1 MAGKRKD
8 RNGRVLKTGENQ
20 RKNGTYDYRYT
31 DSYGKVRCIYAKTL
45 EDLRKKEASIQRD
58 LADGIDYAAGEI
70 SVADLVDRYMSLKRD
85 IGHNTKRAYG
95 TVINRIKESEFGQM
109 KVRNVKL
116 SDAKRF
122 YIDLHDTGS
131 KRNTISI
138 YHSVLR
144 PTFEMAVDDDMIR
157 KNPFKFKVADIIPD
171 DAVKRTALTKQQQE
185 NYLRFIQE
193 NGQDNYYDDIVI
205 LMGTGLR
212 VSELYGLTKKD
223 VDFKKRLIFIDHQ
236 LCRTAEKPYF
246 VKSPKTSSGV
256 RCIPMSDVVYMA
268 LKRVAANRQSPTVE
282 LLVDGYSGFLF
293 LDKAGMPKVAM
304 HLENYMRGMQKKMER
319 IYGKSFPRVT
329 PHVLRHTF
337 CTNMQRAGID
347 VKSLQYL
354 MGHSNVSVTLDVY
367 THVDF
372 QGNIQRDMRT
382 NSPFT
387 LQTTGK

>member
-45 EDLRKKEASIQRD
+45 EELRKKEATIQRD

-95 TVINRIKESEFGQM
+95 TVMNRIKESEFGQM

-268 LKRVAANRQSPTVE
+268 LKRVVANRQSPTVE
-282 LLVDGYSGFLF
+282 LLVDRYSGFLF

-372 QGNIQRDMRT
+372 HAVQEA
-382 NSPFT
+382 F
-387 LQTTGK
+387 GKAVSNL

>member
-45 EDLRKKEASIQRD
+45 EDLRKKEAAIQRD

-304 HLENYMRGMQKKMER
+304 RLENYMRGMQKKMER

-372 QGNIQRDMRT
+372 HAVQEAFGRAVSN
-382 NSPFT
+382 
-387 LQTTGK
+387 L

>member
-1 MAGKRKD
+1 MAEKRKD

-20 RKNGTYDYRYT
+20 RKNSTYDYRYT
-31 DSYGKVRCIYAKTL
+31 DSHGKVRCIYAKTL
-45 EDLRKKEASIQRD
+45 EELRKKEAAIQWD

-85 IGHNTKRAYG
+85 IGYNTKRAYG
-95 TVINRIKESEFGQM
+95 TVINRIKESDFGQM
-109 KVRNVKL
+109 KVRAVKL
-116 SDAKRF
+116 SHAKHF
-122 YIDLHDTGS
+122 YIELHDAGN

-144 PTFEMAVDDDMIR
+144 PAFEMALDDDMIR
-157 KNPFKFKVADIIPD
+157 KNPFKFKVADIVQE
-171 DAVKRTALTKQQQE
+171 DAAKRTALTKQQQE
-185 NYLRFIQE
+185 DYLRFIQE

-223 VDFKKRLIFIDHQ
+223 VDFKKKLIFIDHQ

-268 LKRVAANRQSPTVE
+268 LNHVVTNRQSPTVE

-293 LDKAGMPKVAM
+293 LDKFGLPKVAI

-319 IYGKSFPRVT
+319 IYGESFPHVT

-367 THVDF
+367 THIDF
-372 QGNIQRDMRT
+372 HSVQEAFGRAVSN
-382 NSPFT
+382 
-387 LQTTGK
+387 L

>member
-31 DSYGKVRCIYAKTL
+31 DNYGKVRCIYAKTL
-45 EDLRKKEASIQRD
+45 EDLRKKEAAIQRD

-268 LKRVAANRQSPTVE
+268 LKRVVANRQPPTVE

-293 LDKAGMPKVAM
+293 LDKAGMPKVVM

-372 QGNIQRDMRT
+372 HAVQEA
-382 NSPFT
+382 F
-387 LQTTGK
+387 GKAVSNL

>member
-31 DSYGKVRCIYAKTL
+31 DSHGKVRCIYAKTL
-45 EDLRKKEASIQRD
+45 EDLRKKEAAIQRD
-58 LADGIDYAAGEI
+58 LADGINYAAGEV

-268 LKRVAANRQSPTVE
+268 LKRVVANRQSPTVE

-372 QGNIQRDMRT
+372 HAVQEAFGRAVSN
-382 NSPFT
+382 
-387 LQTTGK
+387 L

>member
-1 MAGKRKD
+1 MAGKCKD

-45 EDLRKKEASIQRD
+45 EDLRKKEATIQRD

-157 KNPFKFKVADIIPD
+157 KNPFKFKLADIIPD

-236 LCRTAEKPYF
+236 LCRTAERPYF

-372 QGNIQRDMRT
+372 QAVQEAFGRAVSN
-382 NSPFT
+382 
-387 LQTTGK
+387 L

>member
-45 EDLRKKEASIQRD
+45 EDLRKKEAAIQRD

-372 QGNIQRDMRT
+372 HAVQEAFGRAVSN
-382 NSPFT
+382 
-387 LQTTGK
+387 L

>member
-31 DSYGKVRCIYAKTL
+31 DSHGKVRCIYAKTL
-45 EDLRKKEASIQRD
+45 EDLRKKEAAIQRD

-193 NGQDNYYDDIVI
+193 NGQDNYYDDIII

-268 LKRVAANRQSPTVE
+268 LKRVVANRQPPTVE

-304 HLENYMRGMQKKMER
+304 HLENYMRGMQKKMDR

-372 QGNIQRDMRT
+372 HAVQEA
-382 NSPFT
+382 F
-387 LQTTGK
+387 GKADSNL